1 MTKFFKTL
9 LAVILSVVI
18 MSLAGCFGDG
28 TGNKTDD
35 GDNNN
40 INNQNEI
47 EYKTKEQVAEL
58 LTNYHFEL
66 EIFVEDDDEED
77 EDTLIKI
84 TEIRC
89 ENGYYYAL
97 DGMAFIADF
106 QGEKFYSLDIDNKT
120 VFSTE
125 LDEEDKESFSD
136 NSSATYLFSWHTY
149 ASYFDRAG
157 TETILGRTCDV
168 YEYDLTYHS
177 EDFVYTYYVDQDLD
191 ICLKYEWSDSSEN
204 TSAYMRFT
212 KFQLNGVTIEGILEI
227 LDEYEITDYSF

>member
-1 MTKFFKTL
+1 MTKFLKTL
-9 LAVILSVVI
+9 LAVFLSVVI

-47 EYKTKEQVAEL
+47 EYKTKEEVAEL

-66 EIFVEDDDEED
+66 EIFVEDEDDD
-77 EDTLIKI
+77 EDTLMKM

-97 DGMAFIADF
+97 DDMAFIADY
-106 QGEKFYSLDIDNKT
+106 QGEKFYTLNIDKKT
-120 VFSTE
+120 GFSTE

-149 ASYFDRAG
+149 ASYFD
-157 TETILGRTCDV
+157 
-168 YEYDLTYHS
+168 HS
-177 EDFVYTYYVDQDLD
+177 YLRQ
-191 ICLKYEWSDSSEN
+191 ISRS
-204 TSAYMRFT
+204 
-212 KFQLNGVTIEGILEI
+212 
-227 LDEYEITDYSF
+227 